1 MAVVQVSAG
10 VWVAS
15 APVAAVR
22 ASGHPADVAASAGMR
37 PHRAREFLAGR
48 GLLRATL
55 AHLNPGAAQAGVAAR
70 TGGKPYLRGHPRV
83 GISVAHDGGV
93 VAVGVALDTEIGV
106 DVQRP
111 ERTVRPGLL
120 RHCLGRHADAVA
132 ALSTVDAATELA
144 WVWTVQEACVKA
156 TGVGLAGRPWA
167 IEVVPGRS
175 SGRWSS
181 GHWGH
186 GRWVSLRD
194 RSRIPFSCAFST
206 DQPGRSM

>member
-1 MAVVQVSAG
+1 MAVVQVAAG

-22 ASGHPADVAASAGMR
+22 GSGHPADVAASTGMR

-48 GLLRATL
+48 DLLRATL
-55 AHLNPGAAQAGVAAR
+55 AHLFPRAADAEVASR
-70 TGGKPYLRGHPRV
+70 TGGKPYLRGHPGV
-83 GISVAHDGGV
+83 GISVSHDAGV
-93 VAVGVALDTEIGV
+93 AAVGVALGKEIGV

-111 ERTVRPGLL
+111 DRSVRPGLL
-120 RHCLGRHADAVA
+120 RRCLGRHADAVA
-132 ALSTVDAATELA
+132 ALSTRDAAMELA

-156 TGVGLAGRPWA
+156 TGAGLAGRPWA
-167 IEVVPGRS
+167 IEVVPGHS
-175 SGRWSS
+175 SGQWPR
-181 GHWGH
+181 